1 MTSLKKSYELFV
13 RFVTS
18 DAMPDHPS
26 LTFPS
31 ICRILHVSPTS
42 LNELLLRET
51 GLDGHRIVAG
61 CRAMAGR
68 EEESV
73 L

>member
-1 MTSLKKSYELFV
+1 MTRIKRSYELFV

-18 DAMPDHPS
+18 DAMPAHPS

-31 ICRILHVSPTS
+31 ICRMLHVSPTS
-42 LNELLLRET
+42 LNEILLRET
-51 GLDGHRIVAG
+51 GLDGHRIVAV

-68 EEESV
+68 KEESV